1 MITNMSLSPTTIAM
15 IVVGAIIILILLT
28 RCTNILRQYE
38 RGVVFRLG
46 KAMRDEKGPGFV
58 FIFWPI
64 DQLVKVSL
72 RVVTWDVPPQ
82 DVITRDNV
90 SLKVNAVVYFL
101 VTNASKAIIAVEN
114 FRYAV
119 EQAAQTGLRSVLG
132 EVELDD
138 LLAERAKLN
147 ARLQAI
153 LDEQTEMWGV
163 KVTQVQVK
171 QVDLPQEMQRAIAA
185 QAEAERTR
193 RAKIIGAQGEFQA
206 ATKLAE
212 AAAVLDREPISVT
225 LRYLQTLIE
234 IGTEQNT
241 TSCSH
246 CRWTCLARLG
256 TGSPS
261 EGEQP
266 RPGRPVPER
275 TDGLTV
281 TETDRVRTTH
291 REMRVAK
298 ATERVTQLLVA
309 GHRPPTDPANR

>member
-1 MITNMSLSPTTIAM
+1 MPTNIGSSITTLATVALVAVIVRVLLS
-15 IVVGAIIILILLT
+15 
-28 RCTNILRQYE
+28 RCINILRQYE
-38 RGVVFRLG
+38 RGIVFRLG
-46 KAMRDEKGPGFV
+46 RAMQHEKGPGFV

-64 DQLVKVSL
+64 DTIVRVSL
-72 RVVTWDVPPQ
+72 RVVTWDVPTQ

-101 VTNASKAIIAVEN
+101 VTDAYKAIIAVEN

-147 ARLQAI
+147 ARLQSI
-153 LDEQTEMWGV
+153 LDEQTEVWGV

-171 QVDLPQEMQRAIAA
+171 QVDLPDEMQRAIAA

-193 RAKIIGAQGEFQA
+193 RAKVIAALGEFQA

-212 AAAVLDREPISVT
+212 AAAVLNREPISVT

-241 TSCSH
+241 TIVFP
-246 CRWTCLARLG
+246 LPLDLLG
-256 TGSPS
+256 HHRPAVPS
-261 EGEQP
+261 AGGQP
-266 RPGRPVPER
+266 P
-275 TDGLTV
+275 
-281 TETDRVRTTH
+281 
-291 REMRVAK
+291 
-298 ATERVTQLLVA
+298 VA
-309 GHRPPTDPANR
+309 GGELGF

>member
-1 MITNMSLSPTTIAM
+1 MTTNMSQSLTTIGA
-15 IVVGAIIILILLT
+15 VVLGAVVILILLL
-28 RCTNILRQYE
+28 RCINILRQYE

-46 KAMRDEKGPGFV
+46 RAMKHEKGPGFV

-64 DQLVKVSL
+64 DKLVKVSL
-72 RVVTWDVPPQ
+72 RIVTWDVPTQ

-101 VTNASKAIIAVEN
+101 VTDASRAIIAVED

-153 LDEQTEMWGV
+153 LDEQTEVWGV

-193 RAKIIGAQGEFQA
+193 RAKIIAAQGEFQA
-206 ATKLAE
+206 ATKLSE
-212 AAAVLDREPISVT
+212 AAAVLNREPVSVT

-241 TSCSH
+241 TIVFP
-246 CRWTCLARLG
+246 LPLDLLG
-256 TGSPS
+256 LDRRALPVERGRRSAA
-261 EGEQP
+261 QP
-266 RPGRPVPER
+266 PDTRPGRWADV
-275 TDGLTV
+275 DGSDAHHT
-281 TETDRVRTTH
+281 
-291 REMRVAK
+291 
-298 ATERVTQLLVA
+298 
-309 GHRPPTDPANR
+309 P